1 MPPVCLHCESR
12 RWRRAPLC
20 LSCLR
25 GLDRLAAPVCSRCG
39 LPGCPDD
46 HAAWPH
52 PFASTRFL
60 FRMTAE
66 LSTVVH
72 GFKYRHMRRHV
83 DFLGAYLRFRPDLLD
98 HIRGFDALVPI
109 PLHAVRRRE
118 RGFNQAE
125 IIAGILGLASG
136 VPVWADGLRRIRAT
150 GTQTALGR
158 DGRQRNLGGAFACP
172 KPEKLQGRRLLL
184 IDDVF
189 TTGATTAACAET
201 LKQANCGEIGV
212 FALALVKAET
222 AGDDFVKEMEAM
234 AGYLV

>member
-1 MPPVCLHCESR
+1 MPPVCLHCENR
-12 RWRRAPLC
+12 RWRAAPLC
-20 LSCLR
+20 LTCLR
-25 GLDRLAAPVCSRCG
+25 RLDRLAAPICGRCG
-39 LPGCPDD
+39 LPGCPDQ
-46 HAAWPH
+46 HADWPH
-52 PFASTRFL
+52 AFSSTRFL
-60 FRMTAE
+60 FRVTPE

-83 DFLGAYLRFRPDLLD
+83 GFLGAYLRFRPDLVE

-109 PLHAVRRRE
+109 PLHAVRLRE
-118 RGFNQAE
+118 RGYNQAGL
-125 IIAGILGLASG
+125 IADVLGRAAG
-136 VPVWADGLRRIRAT
+136 VPVWADALRRIRAT

-158 DGRQRNLGGAFACP
+158 EERQRNLGGAFACA

-201 LKQANCGEIGV
+201 LRRANCGEVGV
-212 FALALVKAET
+212 FALGLVKTET
-222 AGDDFVKEMEAM
+222 AADDFVKEMEAV